1 LNQSLSVIDFNILF
15 NIKVRVVQKR
25 AFLIDDHDVIITM
38 VRVLLRDMDVAV
50 VGEARNGTEAIP
62 MILETRPD
70 LVMMDLSMPCKN
82 GFEIAEELRAKGA
95 TCRYLIFTGV
105 VATHAIERLHQMRFD
120 GIVSKMSR
128 TCELIEAI
136 KAVLAGQ
143 SYCCALFKTVRAQ
156 HMKSA
161 NCPANILTR
170 REVEVLSLI
179 GEAKSDMEIARNL
192 DLASSTVQGV
202 RTSLIQKLA
211 LPGTPHLVR
220 FAREQGY
227 AEFAQRRVPK
237 A

>member
-1 LNQSLSVIDFNILF
+1 MA
-15 NIKVRVVQKR
+15 QKR
-25 AFLIDDHDVIITM
+25 VFLIDDHDVILSM
-38 VRVLLRDMDVAV
+38 VRGLMHDMGVEVA
-50 VGEARNGTEAIP
+50 GEARNGTEGIP
-62 MILETRPD
+62 MILETKPD
-70 LVMMDLSMPCKN
+70 LVIMDLSMPYPN
-82 GFEIAEELRAKGA
+82 GFEIAGELRAKGA

-105 VATHAIERLHQMRFD
+105 VGTHAIERLHQMRFE

-128 TCELIEAI
+128 TSELVEAI
-136 KAVLAGQ
+136 KAVLAGR
-143 SYCCALFKTVRAQ
+143 SYCCALFKTARAQ
-156 HMKSA
+156 HMKST
-161 NCPANILTR
+161 NCPASILTR

-179 GEAKSDMEIARNL
+179 GEAKSDMEIAQNL

-227 AEFAQRRVPK
+227 AEFAQRRGPR